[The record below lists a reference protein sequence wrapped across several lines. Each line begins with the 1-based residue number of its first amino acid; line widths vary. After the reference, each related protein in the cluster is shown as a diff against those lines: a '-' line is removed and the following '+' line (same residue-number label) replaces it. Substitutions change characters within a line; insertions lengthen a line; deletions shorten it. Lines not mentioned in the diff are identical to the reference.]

1 MEGRLSGD
9 PARSCLGR
17 ISRIGQGEG
26 WPSTAGDPLKA
37 LAQLN
42 LMEAEFVPPE
52 LDGLAFVAVWIDA
65 PDGELAFPDD
75 RPNGDGW
82 EVRGYR
88 SLDALVDVSGPSLPG
103 VRPRELNWEVVEDYQ
118 HGTTW

>member
-1 MEGRLSGD
+1 
-9 PARSCLGR
+9 
-17 ISRIGQGEG
+17 
-26 WPSTAGDPLKA
+26 
-37 LAQLN
+37 
-42 LMEAEFVPPE
+42 MEAEFVPPE